1 MHLLFSSKHVIIITC
16 FEEVIPMARVYVKNK
31 SNGTTYVYESENYWD
46 REKKQSRSKRICIGK
61 LDDAGNFVPSARFSK
76 PIPESVTVTSK
87 RGPVPA
93 VHTRRLYYGA
103 TYLLDQIGIK
113 LGIAADLK
121 VCFPNSYRQML
132 SIVYYLILED
142 NASMLR
148 FEKWG
153 ETHWHPY
160 GENIPSQRSS
170 ELFQSITDE
179 SRHHFFALQGK
190 RRLDKEYLAYDIST
204 ISSYSQC
211 LKQVQYGKNKEND
224 RLPQINLALVFGEQS
239 NLPFYYRKL
248 SGNIPDVVTLK
259 TLLADLKAL
268 GYNSLSMVMD
278 RGFYSEAN
286 VNALYKDH
294 LKFLLAASTSLK
306 LIRREL
312 DQVKDKLDSYANYNE
327 NHHVYAMTVTSEWDY
342 TQDRPYK
349 GDTLEEKRR
358 IYIHL
363 YFNAE
368 KAAAD
373 RTVLEDK
380 ITAFRHELLEGR
392 RIPEHETQYKKYFIE
407 KETPVRG
414 RSVTVDDE
422 AVRKARSY
430 YGYFALVSNVKMD
443 AITALETYRNRDLVE
458 KAFGNLKEKLNLRR
472 ALVSSETSLSGKLF
486 VEFVALIY
494 LSYIKKQMQDNNLF
508 KDYTLQ
514 QVLDKLDVIECF
526 ENPGD
531 TLRVGEVLSKQSQ
544 ALIWIAL

>member
-1 MHLLFSSKHVIIITC
+1 
-16 FEEVIPMARVYVKNK
+16 MARVFVKNK

-46 REKKQSRSKRICIGK
+46 REKKQSRSRRVCVGK

-76 PIPESVTVTSK
+76 PVPDSVAATPK

-103 TYLLDQIGIK
+103 TYLLDQIGLK
-113 LGIAADLK
+113 LGIIADLK
-121 VCFPNSYRQML
+121 ECFPNSYRQML

-142 NASMLR
+142 NASMMR

-153 ETHWHPY
+153 ETHRHPF
-160 GENIPSQRSS
+160 GENISSQRSS

-179 SRHHFFALQGK
+179 SRHHFFVLQGR

-211 LKQVQYGKNKEND
+211 LKQVVYGKNKEHD
-224 RLPQINLALVFGEQS
+224 KLPQLNLALVFGQES

-259 TLLADLKAL
+259 TLLADLAVL
-268 GYNSLSMVMD
+268 GFNKLSLVLD
-278 RGFYSEAN
+278 RGFYSEPNIN
-286 VNALYKDH
+286 VLFRDH
-294 LKFLLAASTSLK
+294 MKFILAASTSLK
-306 LIRREL
+306 LIRQEL
-312 DQVKDKLDSYANYNE
+312 DKVKDELDSYANYNE
-327 NHHVYAMTVTSEWDY
+327 NHHIYAMTVTSEWDY
-342 TQDRPYK
+342 AQERPYK
-349 GDTLEEKRR
+349 GDVLEEKRR

-368 KAAAD
+368 KAATD
-373 RTVLEDK
+373 RTILEDK
-380 ITAFRHELLEGR
+380 ITALRHELLDR
-392 RIPEHETQYKKYFIE
+392 KRVPEHEAQYKKYFIE

-430 YGYFALVSNVKMD
+430 YGYFALISNAKMD

-458 KAFGNLKEKLNLRR
+458 KAFGNLKERLNLRR
-472 ALVSSETSLSGKLF
+472 TLVSSETSLSGKLF

-494 LSYIKKQMQDNNLF
+494 LSYIKKQMQGNNLF
-508 KDYTLQ
+508 KDYTMQ

-531 TLRVGEVLSKQSQ
+531 KLRVGEVLSKQHQLYLDLGVNPPAPYAETS
-544 ALIWIAL
+544 L

>member
-1 MHLLFSSKHVIIITC
+1 
-16 FEEVIPMARVYVKNK
+16 MARVYVKNK
-31 SNGTTYVYESENYWD
+31 SNDTTYVYESENYWD
-46 REKKQSRSKRICIGK
+46 REKKQSRSRRVCVGK

-76 PIPESVTVTSK
+76 PVPESIAIAPK

-93 VHTRRLYYGA
+93 VHTRRLFYGA
-103 TYLLDQIGIK
+103 TYLLDQIGLK
-113 LGIAADLK
+113 LGIIADLK
-121 VCFPNSYRQML
+121 ECFPGSYRQML

-142 NASMLR
+142 NASMMR

-153 ETHWHPY
+153 ETHWHPF

-179 SRHHFFALQGK
+179 TRHHFFVLQGK

-211 LKQVQYGKNKEND
+211 LKQVVYGKNKEHD
-224 RLPQINLALVFGEQS
+224 KLPQLNLALVFGQES

-259 TLLADLKAL
+259 TLLADLAVL
-268 GYNSLSMVMD
+268 GFNKLSLVLD
-278 RGFYSEAN
+278 RGFYSEPN
-286 VNALYKDH
+286 INALFRDH
-294 LKFLLAASTSLK
+294 MKFILAASTSLK

-312 DQVKDKLDSYANYNE
+312 DKVKDELDSYANYNE
-327 NHHVYAMTVTSEWDY
+327 NHHIYAMTVTSEWDY
-342 TQDRPYK
+342 TQERPYK
-349 GDTLEEKRR
+349 GDVLEEKRR

-373 RTVLEDK
+373 RTILEDK
-380 ITAFRHELLEGR
+380 ITALRHELLDGKR
-392 RIPEHETQYKKYFIE
+392 VPEHEAQYKKYFIE
-407 KETPVRG
+407 KETPIRG
-414 RSVTVDDE
+414 RSVTVNDD
-422 AVRKARSY
+422 VVWKARTY
-430 YGYFALVSNVKMD
+430 YGYFALVSNAKMD

-458 KAFGNLKEKLNLRR
+458 KAFGNLKERLNLRR
-472 ALVSSETSLSGKLF
+472 TLVSSETSLSGKLF
-486 VEFVALIY
+486 VEFIALIY

-508 KDYTLQ
+508 KDYTMQ

-531 TLRVGEVLSKQSQ
+531 KLRVGEVLSKQHQ
-544 ALIWIAL
+544 LYLDLGVNPPAPYAETTL